1 MADSNNSIYPS
12 KIIKA
17 GALLADTKTLLAQ
30 WDATLSVAENL
41 RRAQEENIFA
51 KDARSWVQQFL
62 SIFRQRYLTDEA
74 VTSALVTLVKNSFS
88 TENLDKILF
97 FHSAQADPLLHDTV
111 TEILLPLHQQGRVD
125 VTVGDIQ
132 RPITGWVSEGKTVT
146 PWSEN
151 TIQRVTR
158 GLLAS
163 LRDFG
168 VLQGSVNKRLAPAY
182 LPIGAFAYV
191 AMYLQRVQPSGARLI
206 NHPEWQLF
214 FLSPQVV
221 ERFFVE
227 AHQHRLLEYQAAGS
241 VIRITFPTDSIEDY
255 ARVILQRTT

>member
-1 MADSNNSIYPS
+1 MTDNGNRMYPS

-30 WDATLSVAENL
+30 WNETLSVAENL
-41 RRAQEENIFA
+41 QRAQAENIFA
-51 KDARSWVQQFL
+51 KDSRSWVKQFL
-62 SIFRQRYLTDEA
+62 SIFRQRYLTDEE
-74 VTSALVTLVKNSFS
+74 VTRTLVTLVKNSLP
-88 TENLDKILF
+88 TESLDKILF

-125 VTVGDIQ
+125 VMVSDIE
-132 RPITGWVSEGKTVT
+132 RPIFGWVEDGKTT
-146 PWSEN
+146 SPWSES
-151 TIQRVTR
+151 TIRRVTQ
-158 GLLAS
+158 GLMAS

-168 VLQGSVNKRLAPAY
+168 VLQGNVKKRLAPAY
-182 LPIGAFAYV
+182 LPLGAFAYV
-191 AMYLQRVQPSGARLI
+191 AMYLQREQPSGARLI

-214 FLSPQVV
+214 FLSPQAV

-241 VIRITFPTDSIEDY
+241 VIRITFPTYSIEDY
-255 ARVILQRTT
+255 ARVILQGTT